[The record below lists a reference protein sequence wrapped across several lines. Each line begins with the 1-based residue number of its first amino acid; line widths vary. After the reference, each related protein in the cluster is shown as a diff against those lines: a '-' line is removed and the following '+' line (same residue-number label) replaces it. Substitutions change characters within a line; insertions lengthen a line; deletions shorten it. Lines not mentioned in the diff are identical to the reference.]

1 MNSFK
6 SPFKRGGL
14 KVRVSWKGF
23 VYLILVSAACLLMV
37 SAPFVMLFGFHWLLG
52 NLHVLVLVSIAVSAV
67 SCFLLVP
74 CFCQAKDPEDA
85 PSELAEVV
93 SEVSSKAGLSVK
105 PKLKVVDSQ
114 EVNAMAYYGPLGP
127 KIALTSGLIQQYKL
141 GKLQLDEVKAVIAH
155 ETAHLKA
162 MHPLKAS
169 IATSIVS
176 LTDVLSSVLI
186 VGGTMFAIAT
196 ARRSYFM
203 LVIGLFSAILGIILK
218 VASKIASIVSFH
230 YLRSLEY
237 EADAGGA
244 ELVGKEPMISML
256 RKVEEL
262 NAGVKAQEK
271 LFMPE
276 RWTLPTTNRNW
287 FERLFDTHP
296 PTSKRI
302 ERLMRV

>member
-1 MNSFK
+1 MQ
-6 SPFKRGGL
+6 
-14 KVRVSWKGF
+14 VSWKGV
-23 VYLILVSAACLLMV
+23 VYLILVFVVCLLV
-37 SAPFVMLFGFHWLLG
+37 ASAPFVMLFGFHWLLV

-74 CFCQAKDPEDA
+74 CFCQAKDPKDV
-85 PSELAEVV
+85 PGELVEAVG
-93 SEVSSKAGLSVK
+93 EVSSKAGLSVK
-105 PKLKVVDSQ
+105 PKLKIVDSQ

-127 KIALTSGLIQQYKL
+127 RIALTSGLIQQYKL

-162 MHPLKAS
+162 VHPLKAS

-176 LTDVLSSVLI
+176 FTDVLSSVLI
-186 VGGTMFAIAT
+186 VGGSIFAVAT
-196 ARRSYFM
+196 ARGSYIMFA
-203 LVIGLFSAILGIILK
+203 IGLFSAIFGIVLK

-244 ELVGKEPMISML
+244 ALVSKESMISML
-256 RKVEEL
+256 KKVEEL
-262 NAGVKAQEK
+262 NAGVKAQKK

-296 PTSKRI
+296 PTRKRI
-302 ERLMRV
+302 EKLMRG